1 MGEAHGMYNTT
12 KSALG
17 ILPTGR
23 IPSAEKTGL
32 LKAVGFTH
40 GY

>member
-1 MGEAHGMYNTT
+1 MGEAQGMYNTT

-23 IPSAEKTGL
+23 IPRAERTSL
-32 LKAVGFTH
+32 LKAVGFAH